1 MINVL
6 QDSSSPASGDEV
18 APFFDLAF
26 PVAGKYIPADH
37 GYALLAAITKKLPQI
52 RQFSE
57 IGILTIPGLGDRQG
71 KILLTSQSRCKIRL
85 PVSLIPLVYPLAGKK
100 LLLGKHEI
108 KLGIPQI
115 LCLEAAD
122 KLKAR
127 IVTIKG
133 YKEPEPFIEA
143 AKRQLQQ
150 LGIVGEISIPLNKEG
165 KPSRK
170 TVKIKQ
176 TVVGFTTEV
185 WGLSEEDSLKLQVR
199 GIGGRRHLGCGI
211 FDVCE
216 G

>member
-1 MINVL
+1 MINDL
-6 QDSSSPASGDEV
+6 QYSASPASGDEV
-18 APFFDLAF
+18 EPFFDLAF
-26 PVAGKYIPADH
+26 PVAGKYLPADH
-37 GYALLAAITKKLPQI
+37 GYALLASITKRLPQI
-52 RQFSE
+52 RQYSE

-108 KLGIPQI
+108 QLGIPKI
-115 LCLEAAD
+115 LGLQPAD
-122 KLKAR
+122 KLRAR

-133 YKEPEPFIEA
+133 YEKPDHFLEA
-143 AKRQLQQ
+143 ARRQLQQ
-150 LGIVGEISIPLNKEG
+150 LGIVGEVSIPLDKEG

-185 WGLSEEDSLKLQVR
+185 SGLSEEDSLKLQVR
-199 GIGGRRHLGCGI
+199 GLGGRRHLGCGI